1 MEVDSAAEL
10 EEVLAWSED
19 ETVDVGE
26 EEEVAGLPFDAGEGE
41 DSDDEPS
48 PAGGA
53 GLWDPSPGEIATLE
67 EEIEKLDFPNLEDGT
82 GNFGEKTM
90 DNAVAMLMA
99 KTGRGLSLKRENKT
113 KLFTKKQEKTSCM
126 RNRWSS
132 VWIKCCQGGKP
143 RACQRVA
150 DPSAR
155 RNTTSQ
161 KVCLPE
167 VRTDVEL
174 PMLSSRHRCIS
185 APLFSASGD
194 ESSDRSRE
202 ESQWKWTWG

>member
-1 MEVDSAAEL
+1 MEVDSAGEESSWQL

-19 ETVDVGE
+19 ETLDVGE
-26 EEEVAGLPFDAGEGE
+26 EEDVAGTPFDAGEGE

-67 EEIEKLDFPNLEDGT
+67 EEIKNLEFPNLEGGT
-82 GNFGEKTM
+82 GNYGEKTM
-90 DNAVAMLMA
+90 DNAVTMLMA
-99 KTGRGLSLKRENKT
+99 KTGRGFSLKRDNKT
-113 KLFTKKQEKTSCM
+113 KATLRKTSCM
-126 RNRWSS
+126 LNRWSS

-155 RNTTSQ
+155 RNTKSQ
-161 KVCLPE
+161 K
-167 VRTDVEL
+167 
-174 PMLSSRHRCIS
+174 
-185 APLFSASGD
+185 
-194 ESSDRSRE
+194 
-202 ESQWKWTWG
+202 

>member
-1 MEVDSAAEL
+1 
-10 EEVLAWSED
+10 
-19 ETVDVGE
+19 
-26 EEEVAGLPFDAGEGE
+26 
-41 DSDDEPS
+41 
-48 PAGGA
+48 
-53 GLWDPSPGEIATLE
+53 GEIATLE
-67 EEIEKLDFPNLEDGT
+67 EEIEKLEFPNVEDGT

-99 KTGRGLSLKRENKT
+99 KTGRGFSLKRENKT

-126 RNRWSS
+126 RNRSSS

-155 RNTTSQ
+155 RNTKSQ

-185 APLFSASGD
+185 ALLFSASGD
-194 ESSDRSRE
+194 ESSDKSRE
-202 ESQWKWTWG
+202 ESQWKWTWGVLVLLNLISFWRRLNMIAAHYMDFSGHRPRWSVLSCCALVPLALQ